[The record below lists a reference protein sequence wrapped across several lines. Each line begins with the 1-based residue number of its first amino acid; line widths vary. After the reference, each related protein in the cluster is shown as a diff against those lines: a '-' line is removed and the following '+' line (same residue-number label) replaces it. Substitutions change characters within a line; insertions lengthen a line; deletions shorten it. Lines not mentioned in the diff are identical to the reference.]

1 MFQQPGLVVLK
12 NSRVSWQVVVVVGS
26 CGSSRGSG
34 SNRRSGG
41 DSLQHIVSSIV
52 VVDTFQ

>member
-12 NSRVSWQVVVVVGS
+12 NSRVSWQVAVVAGS
-26 CGSSRGSG
+26 CGSSRGCG